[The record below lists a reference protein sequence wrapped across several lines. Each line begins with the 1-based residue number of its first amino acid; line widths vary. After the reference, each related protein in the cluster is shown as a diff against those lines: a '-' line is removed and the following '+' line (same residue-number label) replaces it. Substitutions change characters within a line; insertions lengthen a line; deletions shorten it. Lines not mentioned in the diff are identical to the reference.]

1 MEINELTGTVIGC
14 AIDVHR
20 GLGPGLLE
28 SAYEQ
33 CLLYEIR
40 RKGIE
45 VYNQVRLPISYKGL
59 EIDAGYRLDLFL
71 PDKLILELKVVD
83 KIAPIHKAQLMSYL
97 KLSKIKTG
105 LLINFNETQLTHGIN
120 RISI

>member
-1 MEINELTGTVIGC
+1 MDINELTGTVIGC

-20 GLGPGLLE
+20 ELGPGLLE